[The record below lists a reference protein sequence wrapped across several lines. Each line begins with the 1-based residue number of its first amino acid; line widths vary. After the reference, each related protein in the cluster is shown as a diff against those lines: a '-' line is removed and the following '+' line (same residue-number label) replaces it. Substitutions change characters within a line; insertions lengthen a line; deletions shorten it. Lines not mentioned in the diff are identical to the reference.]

1 MSIEIEFEKKIYK
14 QIGKVILA
22 QIILYTFL
30 TLGFFLSV
38 YDNPTIYL
46 ISMFTLFIL
55 IFYLFLMYKK
65 RNVSI
70 IKQFIAWILIIII
83 IILMFLP
90 TNIFYIFIGKIL
102 LQDPIG
108 MIYIFDAVKFFM
120 YFGLLTLFAI
130 VSETIIGLYYYFSKE
145 KTYPTEKGYGIWDY
159 FIVNRS
165 IKNFILL
172 LALLT
177 VSAVMEEIIF
187 RFILMNFMLRFNIA
201 LIYVIIISSILFGLA
216 HYQNGGWIYC
226 VNSIFAGFIFAFA
239 FIEMGLMTVCF
250 LHFFWNFI
258 VIFQMFL
265 PLLYEKKTKTKFIV
279 FNN

>member
-1 MSIEIEFEKKIYK
+1 MTTTFEFENEKKIYQ

-22 QIILYTFL
+22 QIVLYTFL

-38 YDNPTIYL
+38 YDNRVIYL
-46 ISMFTLFIL
+46 TSMLTVLIL
-55 IFYLFLMYKK
+55 TFYLFLRYTK
-65 RNVSI
+65 RNSSLT
-70 IKQFIAWILIIII
+70 KRAFTWILIMF
-83 IILMFLP
+83 ILVLIFQP
-90 TNIFYIFIGKIL
+90 TNIFYDLLGKNF
-102 LQDPIG
+102 LQSPVG

-145 KTYPTEKGYGIWDY
+145 KLYPTETGYGIWDY
-159 FIVNRS
+159 FVVNRS
-165 IKNFILL
+165 IRNFVLL
-172 LALLT
+172 LSLLT

-187 RFILMNFMLRFNIA
+187 RFILMNFMLRFGVA
-201 LIYVIIISSILFGLA
+201 LVYVVIISSILFGLA

-226 VNSIFAGFIFAFA
+226 VNSIFAGFIFAFI
-239 FIEMGLMTVCF
+239 FVEMGLMTAWF

-265 PLLYEKKTKTKFIV
+265 PLLYEKKVDK
-279 FNN
+279 